1 LGRSSFKMK
10 KKHQENVFLRKMA
23 DENKLIQAHFR
34 RVEIATAWSQDININ
49 MPI

>member
-1 LGRSSFKMK
+1 MK

-23 DENKLIQAHFR
+23 DENKLDQAHFR

-49 MPI
+49 MPR